1 MRSERDALRQR
12 ASGTRIGRDRLSLR
26 ALFYL
31 VAVATIAA
39 AVAGP
44 FLPRLEHQTD
54 GWITFLILAL
64 AAGVAQLFLVRTG
77 KNTSYH
83 TTIVFLI
90 PAALLLHGQ
99 VALIP
104 IIQHLPDWLKNRAA
118 WYIQSF
124 NICNYTIS
132 ILAASGGALVL
143 QSGLLEG
150 YPNLS
155 SHSPGSPR
163 ACSSSGSTTRCS
175 HRCSRSPRSRDP
187 RVGPFFDPEPLD

>member
-1 MRSERDALRQR
+1 MSAIPSEMRFGNELPGRES
-12 ASGTRIGRDRLSLR
+12 GRDRLSLR

-90 PAALLLHGQ
+90 PAALLLPPEQ

-132 ILAASGGALVL
+132 ILAASGG
-143 QSGLLEG
+143 
-150 YPNLS
+150 
-155 SHSPGSPR
+155 R
-163 ACSSSGSTTRCS
+163 T
-175 HRCSRSPRSRDP
+175 
-187 RVGPFFDPEPLD
+187 